1 MAGFDNYDTGGFYD
15 EMFLPDGSPRPEAA
29 LLARLISS
37 LPDGEMNRRQQ
48 AAERAL
54 LHMGITFNVYGDK
67 AAGYGKPILD
77 RTLHYQDPMRFAP
90 KVGCLAFDS
99 TRISAVNVDF
109 PLDVVLYARDSH
121 RIV

>member
-29 LLARLISS
+29 LLAQLISS

-54 LHMGITFNVYGDK
+54 LHMGITFNIRPRQKKSGRLTCCR
-67 AAGYGKPILD
+67 A
-77 RTLHYQDPMRFAP
+77 
-90 KVGCLAFDS
+90 
-99 TRISAVNVDF
+99 
-109 PLDVVLYARDSH
+109 
-121 RIV
+121 